1 MFLMKRGPKG
11 NEYLYLTE
19 NSRDENGKRV
29 KKTVKSFGKI
39 SSIPKDELEAIYAQ
53 YQQPIRERK
62 LAQKVIQE
70 NSLRELVESV
80 RVDAENKT
88 NFNKVPLLHYG
99 HLILKPIWDKLGL
112 NYKLW
117 YLQDRHTEVKAYSLS
132 KLLFYFVAHKIL
144 SPGAYLRAW
153 KDQSTWL
160 CNPIEGVCL
169 DNVYEALDYFDA
181 FSEEIM
187 THAVKSSYYTND
199 KGADTLSA
207 DGPKMVFFDCTNCY
221 FETDS
226 DDREQ
231 FIRRFTQKM
240 REGLAAEGKSSAVIE
255 SVLASKQYTE
265 ALQLAVEENE
275 DEFLRMRGPSK
286 EGRFSLPIVSV
297 SLVID
302 ERGVPIDFTVFPGN
316 KSEYH
321 QVLPAIERLKEKYHV
336 KDCYFVADRGL
347 NSTINFDALLK
358 GGFGFIVAQKVTGQ
372 SKKQEQI
379 MLSEEGWNNLDFSP
393 EENLS
398 YLNADLA
405 SFRYKVCDIVKRKHL
420 TAEETGDRPKNI
432 KVKCKIIYIYDDKRK
447 KRDLYELE
455 QAIAKAGKAVNEKKL
470 MGNPSGSGWRALVKT
485 KKEESENEDDKEMYQ
500 AVGLKDDVIEKRRK
514 LAGYAAIVYEDPKSL
529 KDSGKKGVDTR
540 AVLGSYHS
548 LEKIEECFRVMKN
561 SFEIRPMYVK
571 RNERTRAHVLICVLS
586 LMVLRLMQIELAR
599 AGSYMTVDSITSALN
614 NARLLPLRT
623 ESGTILVNCEE
634 NDGIYTDDTSQDKE
648 SSVAERY
655 LKVREENPD
664 STDLIM
670 KTMGLSPLGPFNSVD
685 KTKLALKIAQ
695 SNNSILGD
703 AIDAITKRIAAA

>member
-11 NEYLYLTE
+11 KEYLYLVEYGHDKT
-19 NSRDENGKRV
+19 GKRI
-29 KKTVKSFGKI
+29 KTTVKSFGKI
-39 SSIPKDELEAIYAQ
+39 SSIPKEELNAIYAQ
-53 YQQPIRERK
+53 YQQPVQERK
-62 LAQKVIQE
+62 LAQKIVHE
-70 NSLRELVESV
+70 KSLRELVESV
-80 RVDAENKT
+80 TVDSENKT

-112 NYKLW
+112 NYKLR
-117 YLQDRHTEVKAYSLS
+117 YLQNKHTKVEAYSLS

-187 THAVKSSYYTND
+187 THAVKSSYYTNN

-347 NSTINFDALLK
+347 NSTLNFDALLK

-372 SKKQEQI
+372 SKKQEKI
-379 MLSEEGWNNLDFSP
+379 MLSEKGWNKLTFSP

-405 SFRYKVCDIVKRKHL
+405 SFRYKVCDIVKTKHL
-420 TAEETGDRPKNI
+420 TAEETGDKPKTV
-432 KVKCKIIYIYDDKRK
+432 KVNCKIIYIYDDKRK

-485 KKEESENEDDKEMYQ
+485 KKEEAENEDDKEMYQ
-500 AVGLKDDVIEKRRK
+500 AVGLKDDVIEKRRQ

-529 KDSGKKGVDTR
+529 KDSDKKLDTR

-599 AGSYMTVDSITSALN
+599 AGSYMTVGSITRALH

-623 ESGTILVNCEE
+623 ERGTILVNCEE
-634 NDGIYTDDTSQDKE
+634 NDGIYTDDPSQDKE
-648 SSVAERY
+648 SGAVERY
-655 LKVREENPD
+655 LRVREQNPD

-670 KTMGLSPLGPFNSVD
+670 KTLGLSPLGPFNSVD
-685 KTKLALKIAQ
+685 KTKLSLKIAQ

-703 AIDAITKRIAAA
+703 AIDAITERIAAA

>member
-11 NEYLYLTE
+11 KEYLYLVEYGHDKT
-19 NSRDENGKRV
+19 GKRI
-29 KKTVKSFGKI
+29 KTTVKSFGKI
-39 SSIPKDELEAIYAQ
+39 SSIPKEELNAIYAQ
-53 YQQPIRERK
+53 YQQPVQERK
-62 LAQKVIQE
+62 QAQKIVHE
-70 NSLRELVESV
+70 KSLRELVESV
-80 RVDAENKT
+80 TVDSENKT

-112 NYKLW
+112 NYKLR
-117 YLQDRHTEVKAYSLS
+117 YLQDKHTKVEAYSLS

-187 THAVKSSYYTND
+187 THAVKSSYYTNN

-207 DGPKMVFFDCTNCY
+207 DGPNMVFFDCTNCY

-347 NSTINFDALLK
+347 NSTLNFDALLK

-372 SKKQEQI
+372 SKKQEKI
-379 MLSEEGWNNLDFSP
+379 MLSEEGWKKLTFSS

-405 SFRYKVCDIVKRKHL
+405 SFRYKVCDIVKTKHL
-420 TAEETGDRPKNI
+420 TAEETGDKPKT
-432 KVKCKIIYIYDDKRK
+432 VKLNCKIIYIYDDKRK

-485 KKEESENEDDKEMYQ
+485 KKEEAENEDDKEMYQ

-529 KDSGKKGVDTR
+529 KDSDKKLDTR

-561 SFEIRPMYVK
+561 SFEIRQMYVK

-599 AGSYMTVDSITSALN
+599 AGSYMTVDSITRALH

-634 NDGIYTDDTSQDKE
+634 NDGIYTDDPSQDKE
-648 SSVAERY
+648 SGAVERY
-655 LKVREENPD
+655 LRVREQNPD

-670 KTMGLSPLGPFNSVD
+670 KTLGLSPLGPFNSVD
-685 KTKLALKIAQ
+685 KTKLSLKIAQ

-703 AIDAITKRIAAA
+703 AIDAITERIAAA

>member
-11 NEYLYLTE
+11 KEYLYLVEYGHDKT
-19 NSRDENGKRV
+19 GKRI
-29 KKTVKSFGKI
+29 KTTVKSFGKI
-39 SSIPKDELEAIYAQ
+39 SSIPKEELNAIYAQ
-53 YQQPIRERK
+53 YQQPVQERK
-62 LAQKVIQE
+62 LAQKIVHE
-70 NSLRELVESV
+70 KSLRELVESV
-80 RVDAENKT
+80 TVDSENKT

-112 NYKLW
+112 NYKLR
-117 YLQDRHTEVKAYSLS
+117 YLQDKHTKVEAYSLS

-187 THAVKSSYYTND
+187 THAVKSSYYTNN

-347 NSTINFDALLK
+347 NSTLNFDALLK
-358 GGFGFIVAQKVTGQ
+358 GDFGFIVAQKVTGQ
-372 SKKQEQI
+372 SKKQEKI
-379 MLSEEGWNNLDFSP
+379 ILSEEGWNKLTFSP

-405 SFRYKVCDIVKRKHL
+405 SFRYKVCDIVKTKHL
-420 TAEETGDRPKNI
+420 TAEETGDRPKTV
-432 KVKCKIIYIYDDKRK
+432 KVNCKIIYIYDDKRK

-485 KKEESENEDDKEMYQ
+485 KKEEAENEDDKEMYQ

-529 KDSGKKGVDTR
+529 KDSDKKLDTR

-561 SFEIRPMYVK
+561 SFEIRQMYVK

-599 AGSYMTVDSITSALN
+599 AGSYMTVGSITSALN

-634 NDGIYTDDTSQDKE
+634 NEGIYTDDPLEDKE
-648 SSVAERY
+648 LSATERY

>member
-11 NEYLYLTE
+11 KEYLYLVEYGHDKT
-19 NSRDENGKRV
+19 GKRI
-29 KKTVKSFGKI
+29 KTTVKSFGKI
-39 SSIPKDELEAIYAQ
+39 SSIPKEELNAIYAQ
-53 YQQPIRERK
+53 YQQPVQERK
-62 LAQKVIQE
+62 LAQKIVHE
-70 NSLRELVESV
+70 KSLRELVESV
-80 RVDAENKT
+80 TVDSENKT

-112 NYKLW
+112 NYKLR
-117 YLQDRHTEVKAYSLS
+117 YLQDKHTKVEAYSLS

-187 THAVKSSYYTND
+187 THAVKSSYYTNN

-347 NSTINFDALLK
+347 NSTLNFDALLK

-372 SKKQEQI
+372 SKKQEKI
-379 MLSEEGWNNLDFSP
+379 MLSEEGWKKLTFSS

-405 SFRYKVCDIVKRKHL
+405 SFRYKVCDIVKTKHL
-420 TAEETGDRPKNI
+420 TAEETGDKPKTV
-432 KVKCKIIYIYDDKRK
+432 KVNCKIIYIYDDKRK

-485 KKEESENEDDKEMYQ
+485 KKEEAENEDDKEMYQ
-500 AVGLKDDVIEKRRK
+500 AVGLKDDVIEKRRQ

-529 KDSGKKGVDTR
+529 KDSDKKLDTR

-561 SFEIRPMYVK
+561 SFEIRQMYVK

-599 AGSYMTVDSITSALN
+599 AGSYMTVGSITSALN

-634 NDGIYTDDTSQDKE
+634 NEGIYTDDPSQDKE
-648 SSVAERY
+648 SSAVERY

-664 STDLIM
+664 NTDLIM

>member
-1 MFLMKRGPKG
+1 MKRGPKG
-11 NEYLYLTE
+11 KEYLYLVEYGHDKT
-19 NSRDENGKRV
+19 GKRI
-29 KKTVKSFGKI
+29 KTTVKSFGKI
-39 SSIPKDELEAIYAQ
+39 SSIPKEELNAIYAQ
-53 YQQPIRERK
+53 YQQPVQERK
-62 LAQKVIQE
+62 LAQKIVHE
-70 NSLRELVESV
+70 KSLRELVESV
-80 RVDAENKT
+80 TVDSENKT

-112 NYKLW
+112 NYKLR
-117 YLQDRHTEVKAYSLS
+117 YLQDKHTKVEAYSLS

-187 THAVKSSYYTND
+187 THAVKSSYYTNN

-372 SKKQEQI
+372 SKKQEKI
-379 MLSEEGWNNLDFSP
+379 MLSEEGWNKLTFSP

-405 SFRYKVCDIVKRKHL
+405 SFRYKVCDIVKTKHL
-420 TAEETGDRPKNI
+420 TAEETGDKPKTV
-432 KVKCKIIYIYDDKRK
+432 KVNCKIIYIYDDKRK

-485 KKEESENEDDKEMYQ
+485 KKEEAENEDDKEMYQ

-529 KDSGKKGVDTR
+529 KDSDKKGFDTR

-599 AGSYMTVDSITSALN
+599 AGSYMTVGSITRALH

-623 ESGTILVNCEE
+623 ERGTILVNCEE
-634 NDGIYTDDTSQDKE
+634 NDGIYTDDPSQDKE
-648 SSVAERY
+648 SGAVERY
-655 LKVREENPD
+655 LRVREQNPD

-670 KTMGLSPLGPFNSVD
+670 KTLGLSPLGPFNSVD
-685 KTKLALKIAQ
+685 KTKLSLKIAQ

-703 AIDAITKRIAAA
+703 AIDAITERIAAA

>member
-11 NEYLYLTE
+11 KEYLYLVEYGHDKT
-19 NSRDENGKRV
+19 GKRI
-29 KKTVKSFGKI
+29 KTTVKSFGKI
-39 SSIPKDELEAIYAQ
+39 SSIPKEELNAIYAQ
-53 YQQPIRERK
+53 YQQPVQERK
-62 LAQKVIQE
+62 LAQKIVHE
-70 NSLRELVESV
+70 KSLRELVESV
-80 RVDAENKT
+80 TVDSENKT

-112 NYKLW
+112 NYKLR
-117 YLQDRHTEVKAYSLS
+117 YLQDKHTKVEAYSLS

-187 THAVKSSYYTND
+187 THAVKSSYYTNN

-347 NSTINFDALLK
+347 NSTLNFDALLK

-372 SKKQEQI
+372 SKKQEKI
-379 MLSEEGWNNLDFSP
+379 MLSEEGWKKLTFSS

-405 SFRYKVCDIVKRKHL
+405 SFRYKVCDIVKTKHL
-420 TAEETGDRPKNI
+420 TAEETGDKPKTV
-432 KVKCKIIYIYDDKRK
+432 KVNCKIIYIYDDKRK

-485 KKEESENEDDKEMYQ
+485 KKEEAENEDDKEMYQ

-529 KDSGKKGVDTR
+529 KDSDKKLDTR

-561 SFEIRPMYVK
+561 SFEIRQMYVK

-599 AGSYMTVDSITSALN
+599 AGSYMTVGSITSALN

-634 NDGIYTDDTSQDKE
+634 NEGIYTDDPSEDKE
-648 SSVAERY
+648 LSATERY

>member
-11 NEYLYLTE
+11 KEYLYLVEYGHDNT
-19 NSRDENGKRV
+19 GKRI
-29 KKTVKSFGKI
+29 KTTVKSFGKI
-39 SSIPKDELEAIYAQ
+39 SSIPKEELNAIYAQ
-53 YQQPIRERK
+53 YQQPVQERK
-62 LAQKVIQE
+62 LAQKIVHE
-70 NSLRELVESV
+70 KSLRELVESV
-80 RVDAENKT
+80 TVDSENKT

-112 NYKLW
+112 NYKLR
-117 YLQDRHTEVKAYSLS
+117 YLQDKHTKVEAYSLS
-132 KLLFYFVAHKIL
+132 KLLFYFVARKIL

-181 FSEEIM
+181 FREEIM

-199 KGADTLSA
+199 KGAGTLSA

-347 NSTINFDALLK
+347 NSTLNFDALLK

-372 SKKQEQI
+372 SKKQEKI
-379 MLSEEGWNNLDFSP
+379 MLSEEGWNKLTFSP

-405 SFRYKVCDIVKRKHL
+405 SFRYKVCDIVKTKHL
-420 TAEETGDRPKNI
+420 TAEETGDKPKTV
-432 KVKCKIIYIYDDKRK
+432 KVNCKIIYIYDDKRK

-485 KKEESENEDDKEMYQ
+485 KKEEAENEDDKEMYQ
-500 AVGLKDDVIEKRRK
+500 AVGLKDDVIEKRRQ

-529 KDSGKKGVDTR
+529 KDSDKKLDTR

-634 NDGIYTDDTSQDKE
+634 NEGIYTDDPSEDKE
-648 SSVAERY
+648 LSATERY

>member
-11 NEYLYLTE
+11 KEYLYLVEYGHDKT
-19 NSRDENGKRV
+19 GKRI
-29 KKTVKSFGKI
+29 KTTVKSFGKI
-39 SSIPKDELEAIYAQ
+39 SSIPKEELNAIYAQ
-53 YQQPIRERK
+53 YQQPVQERK
-62 LAQKVIQE
+62 LAQKIVHE
-70 NSLRELVESV
+70 KSLRELVESV
-80 RVDAENKT
+80 TVDSENKT

-112 NYKLW
+112 NYKLR
-117 YLQDRHTEVKAYSLS
+117 YLQNKHTKVEAYSLS

-199 KGADTLSA
+199 KGTGTLSA

-265 ALQLAVEENE
+265 ALLLAVEENE

-347 NSTINFDALLK
+347 NSTLNFDALLK

-372 SKKQEQI
+372 SKKQEKI
-379 MLSEEGWNNLDFSP
+379 MLSEEGWNKLTFSP

-405 SFRYKVCDIVKRKHL
+405 SFRYKVCDIVKTKHL
-420 TAEETGDRPKNI
+420 TAEETGDKPKTV
-432 KVKCKIIYIYDDKRK
+432 KVNCKIIYIYDDKRK

-485 KKEESENEDDKEMYQ
+485 KKEEAENEDDKEMYQ
-500 AVGLKDDVIEKRRK
+500 AVGLKDDVIEKRRQ

-529 KDSGKKGVDTR
+529 KDSDKKLDTR

-634 NDGIYTDDTSQDKE
+634 NEGIYTDDPLEDKE
-648 SSVAERY
+648 LSATERY

-685 KTKLALKIAQ
+685 KTKLSLKIAQ

-703 AIDAITKRIAAA
+703 AIDAITKRISAA

>member
-11 NEYLYLTE
+11 KEYLYLVEYGHDKT
-19 NSRDENGKRV
+19 GKRI
-29 KKTVKSFGKI
+29 KTTVKSFGKI
-39 SSIPKDELEAIYAQ
+39 SSIPKEELNAIYAQ
-53 YQQPIRERK
+53 YQQPVQERK
-62 LAQKVIQE
+62 LAQKIVHE
-70 NSLRELVESV
+70 KSLRELVESV
-80 RVDAENKT
+80 TVDSENKT

-112 NYKLW
+112 NYKLR
-117 YLQDRHTEVKAYSLS
+117 YLQNKHTKVEAYSLS

-187 THAVKSSYYTND
+187 THAVKSSYYTNN

-207 DGPKMVFFDCTNCY
+207 DGPNMVFFDCTNCY

-347 NSTINFDALLK
+347 NSTLNFDALLK

-372 SKKQEQI
+372 SKKQEKI
-379 MLSEEGWNNLDFSP
+379 MLSEEGWKKLTFSS

-405 SFRYKVCDIVKRKHL
+405 SFRYKVCDIVKTKHL
-420 TAEETGDRPKNI
+420 TAEETGDKPKTV
-432 KVKCKIIYIYDDKRK
+432 KVNCKIIYIYDDKRK

-485 KKEESENEDDKEMYQ
+485 KKEEAENEDDKEMYQ

-529 KDSGKKGVDTR
+529 KDSDKKLDTR

-599 AGSYMTVDSITSALN
+599 AGSYMTVDSITRALH

-634 NDGIYTDDTSQDKE
+634 NEGIYTDDPLEDKE
-648 SSVAERY
+648 LSATERY

>member
-11 NEYLYLTE
+11 KEYLYLVEYGHDKT
-19 NSRDENGKRV
+19 GKRI
-29 KKTVKSFGKI
+29 KTTVKSFGKI
-39 SSIPKDELEAIYAQ
+39 SSIPKEELNAIYAQ
-53 YQQPIRERK
+53 YQQPVQERK
-62 LAQKVIQE
+62 LAQKIVHE
-70 NSLRELVESV
+70 KSLRELVESV
-80 RVDAENKT
+80 TVDSENKT

-112 NYKLW
+112 NYKLR
-117 YLQDRHTEVKAYSLS
+117 YLQDKHTKVEAYSLS

-144 SPGAYLRAW
+144 APGAYLRAW

-187 THAVKSSYYTND
+187 THAVKSSYYTNN

-265 ALQLAVEENE
+265 ALLLAVEENE

-372 SKKQEQI
+372 SKKQEKI
-379 MLSEEGWNNLDFSP
+379 MLSEEGWNKLTFSP

-405 SFRYKVCDIVKRKHL
+405 SFRYKVCDIVKTKHL
-420 TAEETGDRPKNI
+420 TAEETGDKPKTV
-432 KVKCKIIYIYDDKRK
+432 KVNCKIIYIYDDKRK

-485 KKEESENEDDKEMYQ
+485 KKEEAENEDDKEMYQ

-529 KDSGKKGVDTR
+529 KDSDKKGFDTR

-634 NDGIYTDDTSQDKE
+634 NEGIYTDDPLEDKE
-648 SSVAERY
+648 LSATERY

-685 KTKLALKIAQ
+685 KTKLSLKIAQ

-703 AIDAITKRIAAA
+703 AIDAITKRISAA

>member
-11 NEYLYLTE
+11 KEYLYLVEYGHDKT
-19 NSRDENGKRV
+19 GKRI
-29 KKTVKSFGKI
+29 KTTVKSFGKI
-39 SSIPKDELEAIYAQ
+39 SSIPKEELNAIYAQ
-53 YQQPIRERK
+53 YQQPVQERK
-62 LAQKVIQE
+62 LAQKIVHE
-70 NSLRELVESV
+70 KSLRELVESV
-80 RVDAENKT
+80 TVDSENKT

-112 NYKLW
+112 NYKLR
-117 YLQDRHTEVKAYSLS
+117 YLQNKHTKVEAYSLS

-187 THAVKSSYYTND
+187 THAVKSSYYTNN

-265 ALQLAVEENE
+265 ALLLAVEENE

-347 NSTINFDALLK
+347 NSTLNFDALLK

-372 SKKQEQI
+372 SKKQEKI
-379 MLSEEGWNNLDFSP
+379 MLSEEGWNKLTFSP

-405 SFRYKVCDIVKRKHL
+405 SFRYKVCDIVKTKHL
-420 TAEETGDRPKNI
+420 TAEETGDKPKTV
-432 KVKCKIIYIYDDKRK
+432 KVNCKIIYIYDDKRK

-485 KKEESENEDDKEMYQ
+485 KKEEAENEDDKEMYQ
-500 AVGLKDDVIEKRRK
+500 AVGLN
-514 LAGYAAIVYEDPKSL
+514 
-529 KDSGKKGVDTR
+529 TR

-634 NDGIYTDDTSQDKE
+634 NEGIYTDDPLEDKE
-648 SSVAERY
+648 LSATERY

-685 KTKLALKIAQ
+685 KTKLSLKIAQ

-703 AIDAITKRIAAA
+703 AIDAITKRISAA

>member
-11 NEYLYLTE
+11 KEYLYLVEYGHDKT
-19 NSRDENGKRV
+19 GKRI
-29 KKTVKSFGKI
+29 KTTVKSFGKI
-39 SSIPKDELEAIYAQ
+39 SSIPKEELNAIYAQ
-53 YQQPIRERK
+53 YQQPVQERK
-62 LAQKVIQE
+62 LAQKIVHE
-70 NSLRELVESV
+70 KSLRELVESV
-80 RVDAENKT
+80 TVDSENKT

-112 NYKLW
+112 NYKLR
-117 YLQDRHTEVKAYSLS
+117 YLQDKHTKVEAYSLS

-187 THAVKSSYYTND
+187 THAVKSSYYTNN

-347 NSTINFDALLK
+347 NSTLNFDALLK

-372 SKKQEQI
+372 SKKQEKI
-379 MLSEEGWNNLDFSP
+379 ILSEEGWNKLTFSP

-405 SFRYKVCDIVKRKHL
+405 SFRYKVCDIVKTKHL
-420 TAEETGDRPKNI
+420 TAEETGDRPKTV
-432 KVKCKIIYIYDDKRK
+432 KVNCKIIYIYDDKRK
-447 KRDLYELE
+447 KGDLYELE

-485 KKEESENEDDKEMYQ
+485 KKEEAENEDDKEMYQ
-500 AVGLKDDVIEKRRK
+500 AVGLKDDVIEKRRQ

-529 KDSGKKGVDTR
+529 KDSDKKLDTR

-561 SFEIRPMYVK
+561 SFEIRQMYVK

-599 AGSYMTVDSITSALN
+599 AGSYMTVGSITSALN

-634 NDGIYTDDTSQDKE
+634 NEGIYTDDPSEDKE
-648 SSVAERY
+648 LSATERY

>member
-11 NEYLYLTE
+11 KEYLYLVEYGHDKT
-19 NSRDENGKRV
+19 GKRI
-29 KKTVKSFGKI
+29 KTTVKSFGKI
-39 SSIPKDELEAIYAQ
+39 SSIPKEELNAIYAQ
-53 YQQPIRERK
+53 YQQPVQERK
-62 LAQKVIQE
+62 LAQKIVHE
-70 NSLRELVESV
+70 KSLRELVESV
-80 RVDAENKT
+80 TVDSENKT

-112 NYKLW
+112 NYKLR
-117 YLQDRHTEVKAYSLS
+117 YLQDKHTKVEAYSLS

-187 THAVKSSYYTND
+187 THAVKSSYYTNN

-207 DGPKMVFFDCTNCY
+207 DGPNMVFFDCTNCY

-347 NSTINFDALLK
+347 NSTLNFDALLK

-372 SKKQEQI
+372 SKKQEKI
-379 MLSEEGWNNLDFSP
+379 MLSEEGWKKLTFSS

-405 SFRYKVCDIVKRKHL
+405 SFRYKVCDIVKTKHL
-420 TAEETGDRPKNI
+420 TAEETGDRPKTV
-432 KVKCKIIYIYDDKRK
+432 KVNCKIIYIYDDKRK

-485 KKEESENEDDKEMYQ
+485 KKEEAENEDDKEMYQ

-529 KDSGKKGVDTR
+529 KDSDKKGFDTR

-599 AGSYMTVDSITSALN
+599 AGSYMTVGSITSALN

-634 NDGIYTDDTSQDKE
+634 NEGIYTDDPSEDKE
-648 SSVAERY
+648 LSATERY

>member
-11 NEYLYLTE
+11 KEYLYLVEYGHDKT
-19 NSRDENGKRV
+19 GKRI
-29 KKTVKSFGKI
+29 KTTVKSFGKI
-39 SSIPKDELEAIYAQ
+39 SSIPKEELNAIYAQ
-53 YQQPIRERK
+53 YQQPVQERK
-62 LAQKVIQE
+62 LAQKIVHE
-70 NSLRELVESV
+70 KSLRELVESV
-80 RVDAENKT
+80 TVDSENKT

-112 NYKLW
+112 NYKLR
-117 YLQDRHTEVKAYSLS
+117 YLQDKHTKVEAYSLS

-181 FSEEIM
+181 FREEIM
-187 THAVKSSYYTND
+187 THAVKSSYYTNN

-347 NSTINFDALLK
+347 NSTLNFDALLK

-372 SKKQEQI
+372 SKKQEKI
-379 MLSEEGWNNLDFSP
+379 MLSEEGWKKLTFSS

-405 SFRYKVCDIVKRKHL
+405 SFRYKVCDIVKTKHL
-420 TAEETGDRPKNI
+420 TAEETGDRPKTV
-432 KVKCKIIYIYDDKRK
+432 KVNCKIIYIYDDKRK

-485 KKEESENEDDKEMYQ
+485 KKEEAENEDDKEMYQ

-529 KDSGKKGVDTR
+529 KDSDKKLDTR

-561 SFEIRPMYVK
+561 SFEIRQMYVK

-599 AGSYMTVDSITSALN
+599 AGSYMTVGSITSALN

-634 NDGIYTDDTSQDKE
+634 NEGIYTDDPLEDKE
-648 SSVAERY
+648 LSATERY

>member
-11 NEYLYLTE
+11 KEYLYLVEYGHDKT
-19 NSRDENGKRV
+19 GKRI
-29 KKTVKSFGKI
+29 KTTVKSFGKI
-39 SSIPKDELEAIYAQ
+39 SSIPKEELNAIYAQ
-53 YQQPIRERK
+53 YQQPVQERK
-62 LAQKVIQE
+62 LAQKIVHE
-70 NSLRELVESV
+70 KSLRELVESV
-80 RVDAENKT
+80 TVDSENKT

-112 NYKLW
+112 NYKLR
-117 YLQDRHTEVKAYSLS
+117 YLQNKHTKVEAYSLS

-187 THAVKSSYYTND
+187 THAVKSSYYTNN

-347 NSTINFDALLK
+347 NSTLNFDALLK

-372 SKKQEQI
+372 SKKQEKI
-379 MLSEEGWNNLDFSP
+379 MLSEEGWNKLTFSP

-405 SFRYKVCDIVKRKHL
+405 SFRYKVCDIVKTKHL
-420 TAEETGDRPKNI
+420 TAEETGDKPKTV
-432 KVKCKIIYIYDDKRK
+432 KVNCKIIYIYDDKRK

-485 KKEESENEDDKEMYQ
+485 KKEEAENEDDKEMYQ
-500 AVGLKDDVIEKRRK
+500 AVGLKDDVIEKRRQ

-529 KDSGKKGVDTR
+529 KDSDKKLDTR

-634 NDGIYTDDTSQDKE
+634 NEGIYTDDPSEDKE
-648 SSVAERY
+648 LSATERY

>member
-11 NEYLYLTE
+11 KEYLYLVEYGHDKT
-19 NSRDENGKRV
+19 GKRI
-29 KKTVKSFGKI
+29 KTTVKSFGKI
-39 SSIPKDELEAIYAQ
+39 SSIPKEELNAIYAQ
-53 YQQPIRERK
+53 YQQPVQERK
-62 LAQKVIQE
+62 LAQKIVHE
-70 NSLRELVESV
+70 KSLRELVESV
-80 RVDAENKT
+80 TVDSENKT

-112 NYKLW
+112 NYKLR
-117 YLQDRHTEVKAYSLS
+117 YLQDKHTKVEAYSLS

-187 THAVKSSYYTND
+187 THAVKSSYYTNN

-207 DGPKMVFFDCTNCY
+207 DGPNMVFFDCTNCY

-240 REGLAAEGKSSAVIE
+240 REGLAAEGKSYAVIE

-347 NSTINFDALLK
+347 NSTLNFDALLK

-372 SKKQEQI
+372 SKKQEKI
-379 MLSEEGWNNLDFSP
+379 MLSEEGWKKLTFSS

-405 SFRYKVCDIVKRKHL
+405 SFRYKVCDIVKTKHL
-420 TAEETGDRPKNI
+420 TAEETGDRPKTV
-432 KVKCKIIYIYDDKRK
+432 KVNCKIIYIYDDKRK

-485 KKEESENEDDKEMYQ
+485 KKEEAENEDDKEMYQ
-500 AVGLKDDVIEKRRK
+500 AVGLKDDVIEKRRQ

-529 KDSGKKGVDTR
+529 KDSDKKLDTR

-561 SFEIRPMYVK
+561 SFEIRQMYVK

-599 AGSYMTVDSITSALN
+599 AGSYMTVGSITSALN

-634 NDGIYTDDTSQDKE
+634 NEGIYTDDPLEDKE
-648 SSVAERY
+648 LSATERY

>member
-11 NEYLYLTE
+11 KEYLYLVEYGHDNT
-19 NSRDENGKRV
+19 GKRI
-29 KKTVKSFGKI
+29 KTTVKSFGKI
-39 SSIPKDELEAIYAQ
+39 SSIPKEELNAIYAQ
-53 YQQPIRERK
+53 YQQPVQERK
-62 LAQKVIQE
+62 LAQKIVHE
-70 NSLRELVESV
+70 KSLRELVESV
-80 RVDAENKT
+80 TVDSENKT

-112 NYKLW
+112 NYKLR
-117 YLQDRHTEVKAYSLS
+117 YLQDKHTKVEAYSLS

-144 SPGAYLRAW
+144 APGAYLRAW

-187 THAVKSSYYTND
+187 THAVKSSYYTNN

-321 QVLPAIERLKEKYHV
+321 QVLPAIDRLKEKYHV

-379 MLSEEGWNNLDFSP
+379 MLSEEGWENLKFSP

-405 SFRYKVCDIVKRKHL
+405 SFRYKVCDIVKTKHL
-420 TAEETGDRPKNI
+420 TAEETGDKPKTV
-432 KVKCKIIYIYDDKRK
+432 KVNCKIIYIYDDKRK

-485 KKEESENEDDKEMYQ
+485 KKEEAENEDDKEMYQ
-500 AVGLKDDVIEKRRK
+500 AVGLKDDVIEKRRQ
-514 LAGYAAIVYEDPKSL
+514 LAGYAAIVYEDPKLL
-529 KDSGKKGVDTR
+529 KDSDKKLDTR

-634 NDGIYTDDTSQDKE
+634 NEGIYTDDPLEDKE
-648 SSVAERY
+648 LSATERY

>member
-11 NEYLYLTE
+11 KEYLYLVEYGHDKT
-19 NSRDENGKRV
+19 GKRI
-29 KKTVKSFGKI
+29 KTTVKSFGKI
-39 SSIPKDELEAIYAQ
+39 SSIPKEELNAIYAQ
-53 YQQPIRERK
+53 YQQPVQERK
-62 LAQKVIQE
+62 LAQKIVHE
-70 NSLRELVESV
+70 KSLRELVESV
-80 RVDAENKT
+80 TVDSENKT

-112 NYKLW
+112 NYKLR
-117 YLQDRHTEVKAYSLS
+117 YLQDKHTKVEAYSLS

-187 THAVKSSYYTND
+187 THAVKSSYYTNN

-347 NSTINFDALLK
+347 NSTLNFDALLK

-372 SKKQEQI
+372 SKKQEKI
-379 MLSEEGWNNLDFSP
+379 MLSEEGWNKLTFSP

-405 SFRYKVCDIVKRKHL
+405 SFRYKVCDIVKTKHL
-420 TAEETGDRPKNI
+420 TAEETGDKPKTV
-432 KVKCKIIYIYDDKRK
+432 KVNCKIIYIYDDKRK

-485 KKEESENEDDKEMYQ
+485 KKEEAENEDDKEMYQ
-500 AVGLKDDVIEKRRK
+500 AVGLKDDVIEKRRQ

-529 KDSGKKGVDTR
+529 KDSDKKLDTR

-634 NDGIYTDDTSQDKE
+634 NDGIYTDDPSQDKE
-648 SSVAERY
+648 SSAVERY

-664 STDLIM
+664 NTDLIM

>member
-11 NEYLYLTE
+11 KEYLYLVEYGHDKT
-19 NSRDENGKRV
+19 GKRI
-29 KKTVKSFGKI
+29 KTTVKSFGKI
-39 SSIPKDELEAIYAQ
+39 SSIPKEELNAIYAQ
-53 YQQPIRERK
+53 YQQPVQERK
-62 LAQKVIQE
+62 LAQKIVHE
-70 NSLRELVESV
+70 KSLRELVESV
-80 RVDAENKT
+80 TVDSENKT

-112 NYKLW
+112 NYKLR
-117 YLQDRHTEVKAYSLS
+117 YLQDKHTKVEAYSLS

-187 THAVKSSYYTND
+187 THAVKSSYYTNN

-347 NSTINFDALLK
+347 NSTLNFDALLK

-372 SKKQEQI
+372 SKKQEKI
-379 MLSEEGWNNLDFSP
+379 MLSEEGWKKLTFSS

-405 SFRYKVCDIVKRKHL
+405 SFRYKVCDIVKTKHL
-420 TAEETGDRPKNI
+420 TAEETGDKPKTV
-432 KVKCKIIYIYDDKRK
+432 KVNCKIIYIYDDKRK

-485 KKEESENEDDKEMYQ
+485 KKEEAENEDDKEMYQ
-500 AVGLKDDVIEKRRK
+500 AVGLKDDVIEKRRQ

-529 KDSGKKGVDTR
+529 KDSDKKGFDTR

-561 SFEIRPMYVK
+561 SFEIRQMYVK

-599 AGSYMTVDSITSALN
+599 AGSYMTVGSITSALN

-634 NDGIYTDDTSQDKE
+634 NDGIYTDDPSQDKE
-648 SSVAERY
+648 SSAVERY

-664 STDLIM
+664 NTDLIM

>member
-11 NEYLYLTE
+11 KEYLYLVEYGHDKT
-19 NSRDENGKRV
+19 GKRI
-29 KKTVKSFGKI
+29 KTTVKSFGKI
-39 SSIPKDELEAIYAQ
+39 SSIPKEELNAIYAQ
-53 YQQPIRERK
+53 YQQPVQERK
-62 LAQKVIQE
+62 LAQKIVHE
-70 NSLRELVESV
+70 KSLRELVESV
-80 RVDAENKT
+80 TVDSENKT

-112 NYKLW
+112 NYKLR
-117 YLQDRHTEVKAYSLS
+117 YLQDKHTKVEAYSLS

-187 THAVKSSYYTND
+187 THAVKSSYYTNN

-347 NSTINFDALLK
+347 NSTLNFDALLK

-372 SKKQEQI
+372 SKKQEKI
-379 MLSEEGWNNLDFSP
+379 MLSEEGWKKLTFSS

-405 SFRYKVCDIVKRKHL
+405 SFRYKVCDIVKTKHL
-420 TAEETGDRPKNI
+420 TAEETGDRPKTV
-432 KVKCKIIYIYDDKRK
+432 KVNCKIIYIYDDKRK

-485 KKEESENEDDKEMYQ
+485 KKEEAENEDDKEMYQ

-529 KDSGKKGVDTR
+529 KDSDKKLDTR

-561 SFEIRPMYVK
+561 SFEIRQMYVK

-634 NDGIYTDDTSQDKE
+634 NEGIYTDDPSQDKE
-648 SSVAERY
+648 SSAVERY

-664 STDLIM
+664 NTDLIM

>member
-11 NEYLYLTE
+11 KEYLYLVEYGHDKT
-19 NSRDENGKRV
+19 GKRI
-29 KKTVKSFGKI
+29 KTTVKSFGKI
-39 SSIPKDELEAIYAQ
+39 SSIPKEELNAIYAQ
-53 YQQPIRERK
+53 YQQPVQERK
-62 LAQKVIQE
+62 LAQKIVHE
-70 NSLRELVESV
+70 KSLRELVESV
-80 RVDAENKT
+80 TVDSENKT

-112 NYKLW
+112 NYKLR
-117 YLQDRHTEVKAYSLS
+117 YLQDKHTKVEAYSLS

-187 THAVKSSYYTND
+187 THAVKSSYYTNN

-347 NSTINFDALLK
+347 NSTLNFDALLK

-372 SKKQEQI
+372 SKKQEKI
-379 MLSEEGWNNLDFSP
+379 MLSEEGWNKLTFSP

-405 SFRYKVCDIVKRKHL
+405 SFRYKVCDIVKTKHL
-420 TAEETGDRPKNI
+420 TAEETGDKPKTV
-432 KVKCKIIYIYDDKRK
+432 KVNCKIIYIYDDKRK

-485 KKEESENEDDKEMYQ
+485 KKEEAENEDDKEMYQ
-500 AVGLKDDVIEKRRK
+500 AVGLKDDVIEKRRQ

-529 KDSGKKGVDTR
+529 KDSDKKLDTR

-599 AGSYMTVDSITSALN
+599 AGSYMTVGSITRALH

-623 ESGTILVNCEE
+623 ERGTILVNCEE
-634 NDGIYTDDTSQDKE
+634 NDGIYTDDPSQDKE
-648 SSVAERY
+648 SGAVERY
-655 LKVREENPD
+655 LRVREQNPD

-670 KTMGLSPLGPFNSVD
+670 KTLGLSPLGPFNSVD
-685 KTKLALKIAQ
+685 KTKLSLKIAQ

-703 AIDAITKRIAAA
+703 AIDAITERIAAA

>member
-11 NEYLYLTE
+11 KEYLYLVEYGHDKT
-19 NSRDENGKRV
+19 GKRI
-29 KKTVKSFGKI
+29 KTTVKSFGKI
-39 SSIPKDELEAIYAQ
+39 SSIPKEELNAIYAQ
-53 YQQPIRERK
+53 YQQPVQERK
-62 LAQKVIQE
+62 LAQKIVHE
-70 NSLRELVESV
+70 KSLRELVESV
-80 RVDAENKT
+80 TVDSENKT

-112 NYKLW
+112 NYKLR
-117 YLQDRHTEVKAYSLS
+117 YLQNKHTKVEAYSLS

-187 THAVKSSYYTND
+187 THAVKSSYYTNN

-265 ALQLAVEENE
+265 ALLLAVEENE

-347 NSTINFDALLK
+347 NSTLNFDALLK

-372 SKKQEQI
+372 SKKQEKI
-379 MLSEEGWNNLDFSP
+379 MLSEEGWNKLTFSP

-405 SFRYKVCDIVKRKHL
+405 SFRYKVCDIVKTKHL
-420 TAEETGDRPKNI
+420 TAEETGDKPKTV
-432 KVKCKIIYIYDDKRK
+432 KVNCKIIYIYDDKRK

-485 KKEESENEDDKEMYQ
+485 KKEEAENEDDKEMYQ
-500 AVGLKDDVIEKRRK
+500 AVGLKDDVIEKRR
-514 LAGYAAIVYEDPKSL
+514 
-529 KDSGKKGVDTR
+529 TR

-634 NDGIYTDDTSQDKE
+634 NEGIYTDDPLEDKE
-648 SSVAERY
+648 LSATERY

-685 KTKLALKIAQ
+685 KTKLSLKIAQ

-703 AIDAITKRIAAA
+703 AIDAITKRISAA

>member
-11 NEYLYLTE
+11 KEYLYLVEYGHDKT
-19 NSRDENGKRV
+19 GKRI
-29 KKTVKSFGKI
+29 KTTVKSFGKI
-39 SSIPKDELEAIYAQ
+39 SSIPKEELNAIYAQ
-53 YQQPIRERK
+53 YQQPVQERK
-62 LAQKVIQE
+62 LAQKIVHE
-70 NSLRELVESV
+70 KSLRELVESV
-80 RVDAENKT
+80 TVDSENKT

-112 NYKLW
+112 NYKLR
-117 YLQDRHTEVKAYSLS
+117 YLQDKHTKVEAYSLS

-144 SPGAYLRAW
+144 APGAYLRAW

-187 THAVKSSYYTND
+187 THAVKSSYYTNN

-347 NSTINFDALLK
+347 NSTLNFDALLK

-372 SKKQEQI
+372 SKKQEKI
-379 MLSEEGWNNLDFSP
+379 MLSEEGWNKLTFSP

-405 SFRYKVCDIVKRKHL
+405 SFRYKVCDIVKTKHL
-420 TAEETGDRPKNI
+420 TAEETGDKPKTV
-432 KVKCKIIYIYDDKRK
+432 KVNCKIIYIYDDKRK

-485 KKEESENEDDKEMYQ
+485 KKEEAENEDDKEMYQ

-529 KDSGKKGVDTR
+529 KDSDKKGFDTR

-634 NDGIYTDDTSQDKE
+634 NDGIYTDDPSQDKE
-648 SSVAERY
+648 SSAVERY

-664 STDLIM
+664 NTDLIM

>member
-11 NEYLYLTE
+11 KEYLYLVEYGHDKT
-19 NSRDENGKRV
+19 GKRI
-29 KKTVKSFGKI
+29 KTTVKSFGKI
-39 SSIPKDELEAIYAQ
+39 SSIPKEELNAIYAQ
-53 YQQPIRERK
+53 YQQPVQERK
-62 LAQKVIQE
+62 LAQKIVHE
-70 NSLRELVESV
+70 KSLRELVESV
-80 RVDAENKT
+80 TVDSENKT

-112 NYKLW
+112 NYKLR
-117 YLQDRHTEVKAYSLS
+117 YLQDKHTKVEAYSLS

-187 THAVKSSYYTND
+187 THAVKSSYYTNN

-347 NSTINFDALLK
+347 NSTLNFDALLK

-372 SKKQEQI
+372 SKKQEKI
-379 MLSEEGWNNLDFSP
+379 MLSEEGWKKLTFSS

-405 SFRYKVCDIVKRKHL
+405 SFRYKVCDIVKTKHL
-420 TAEETGDRPKNI
+420 TAEETGDKPKTV
-432 KVKCKIIYIYDDKRK
+432 KVNCKIIYIYDDKRK

-485 KKEESENEDDKEMYQ
+485 KKEEAENEDDKEMYQ
-500 AVGLKDDVIEKRRK
+500 AVGLKDDVIEKRRQ

-529 KDSGKKGVDTR
+529 KDSDKKLDTR

-599 AGSYMTVDSITSALN
+599 AGSYMTVDSITRALH

-634 NDGIYTDDTSQDKE
+634 NDGIYTDDPSQDKE
-648 SSVAERY
+648 SGAVERY
-655 LKVREENPD
+655 LRVREQNPD

-670 KTMGLSPLGPFNSVD
+670 KTLGLSPLGPFNSVD
-685 KTKLALKIAQ
+685 KTKLSLKIAQ

-703 AIDAITKRIAAA
+703 AIDAITERIAAA

>member
-11 NEYLYLTE
+11 KEYLYLVEYGHDKT
-19 NSRDENGKRV
+19 GKRI
-29 KKTVKSFGKI
+29 KTTVKSFGKI
-39 SSIPKDELEAIYAQ
+39 SSIPKEELNAIYAQ
-53 YQQPIRERK
+53 YQQPVQERK
-62 LAQKVIQE
+62 LAQKIVHE
-70 NSLRELVESV
+70 KSLRELVESV
-80 RVDAENKT
+80 TVDSENKT

-112 NYKLW
+112 NYKLR
-117 YLQDRHTEVKAYSLS
+117 YLQDKHTKVEAYSLS

-187 THAVKSSYYTND
+187 THAVKSSYYTNN

-347 NSTINFDALLK
+347 NSTLNFDALLK

-379 MLSEEGWNNLDFSP
+379 MLSEEGWKKLTFSS

-420 TAEETGDRPKNI
+420 TAEETGDRPKTV
-432 KVKCKIIYIYDDKRK
+432 KVNCKIIYIYDDKRK

-485 KKEESENEDDKEMYQ
+485 KKEEAENEDDKEMYQ
-500 AVGLKDDVIEKRRK
+500 AVGLKDDVIEKRRQ

-529 KDSGKKGVDTR
+529 KDSDKKGFDTR

-561 SFEIRPMYVK
+561 SFEIRQMYVK

-599 AGSYMTVDSITSALN
+599 AGSYMTVDSIISALN
-614 NARLLPLRT
+614 NACILPLRT

-634 NDGIYTDDTSQDKE
+634 NDGIYTDDPSQDKE
-648 SSVAERY
+648 SGAVERY
-655 LKVREENPD
+655 LRVREQNPD

-670 KTMGLSPLGPFNSVD
+670 KTLGLSPLGPFNSVD
-685 KTKLALKIAQ
+685 KTKLSLKIAQ
-695 SNNSILGD
+695 SNNSILSD

>member
-11 NEYLYLTE
+11 KEYLYLVEYGHDNT
-19 NSRDENGKRV
+19 GKRI
-29 KKTVKSFGKI
+29 KTTVKSFGKI
-39 SSIPKDELEAIYAQ
+39 SSIPKEELNAIYAQ
-53 YQQPIRERK
+53 YQQPVQERK
-62 LAQKVIQE
+62 LAQKIVHE
-70 NSLRELVESV
+70 KSLRELVESV
-80 RVDAENKT
+80 TVDSENKT

-112 NYKLW
+112 NYKLR
-117 YLQDRHTEVKAYSLS
+117 YLQNKHTKVEAYSLS

-153 KDQSTWL
+153 KDQSSWL

-187 THAVKSSYYTND
+187 THAVKSSYYTNN

-372 SKKQEQI
+372 SKKQEKI
-379 MLSEEGWNNLDFSP
+379 MLSEEGWNKLTFSP

-405 SFRYKVCDIVKRKHL
+405 SFRYKVCDIVKTKHL
-420 TAEETGDRPKNI
+420 TAEETGDKPKTV
-432 KVKCKIIYIYDDKRK
+432 KVNCKIIYIYDDKRK

-485 KKEESENEDDKEMYQ
+485 KKEEAENEDDKEMYQ
-500 AVGLKDDVIEKRRK
+500 AVGLKDDVIEKRRQ

-529 KDSGKKGVDTR
+529 KDSDKKLDTR

-634 NDGIYTDDTSQDKE
+634 NEGIYTDDPLEDKE
-648 SSVAERY
+648 LSATERY

>member
-11 NEYLYLTE
+11 KEYLYLVEYGHDKT
-19 NSRDENGKRV
+19 GKRI
-29 KKTVKSFGKI
+29 KTTVKSFGKI
-39 SSIPKDELEAIYAQ
+39 SSIPKEELNAIYAQ
-53 YQQPIRERK
+53 YQQPVQERK
-62 LAQKVIQE
+62 LAQKIVHE
-70 NSLRELVESV
+70 KSLRELVESV
-80 RVDAENKT
+80 TVDSENKT

-112 NYKLW
+112 NYKLR
-117 YLQDRHTEVKAYSLS
+117 YLQNKHTKVEAYSLS

-187 THAVKSSYYTND
+187 THAVKSSYYTNN

-347 NSTINFDALLK
+347 NSTLNFDALLK

-372 SKKQEQI
+372 SKKQEKI
-379 MLSEEGWNNLDFSP
+379 MLSEEGWKKLTFSS

-405 SFRYKVCDIVKRKHL
+405 SFRYKVCDIVKTKHL
-420 TAEETGDRPKNI
+420 TAEETGDRPKTV
-432 KVKCKIIYIYDDKRK
+432 KVNCKIIYIYDDKRK

-485 KKEESENEDDKEMYQ
+485 KKEEAENEDDKEMYQ
-500 AVGLKDDVIEKRRK
+500 AVGLKDDVIEKRRQ

-529 KDSGKKGVDTR
+529 KDSDKKLDTR

-599 AGSYMTVDSITSALN
+599 AGSYMTVGSITSALN

-634 NDGIYTDDTSQDKE
+634 NEGIYTDDPSEDKE
-648 SSVAERY
+648 LSATERY

>member
-1 MFLMKRGPKG
+1 M
-11 NEYLYLTE
+11 
-19 NSRDENGKRV
+19 
-29 KKTVKSFGKI
+29 
-39 SSIPKDELEAIYAQ
+39 Q
-53 YQQPIRERK
+53 ERK
-62 LAQKVIQE
+62 LAQKIVHE
-70 NSLRELVESV
+70 KSLRELVESV
-80 RVDAENKT
+80 TVDSENKT

-112 NYKLW
+112 NYKLR
-117 YLQDRHTEVKAYSLS
+117 YLQDKHTKVEAYSLS

-187 THAVKSSYYTND
+187 THAVKSSYYTNN

-347 NSTINFDALLK
+347 NSTLNFDALLK

-372 SKKQEQI
+372 SKKQEKI
-379 MLSEEGWNNLDFSP
+379 MLSEEGWKKLTFSS

-405 SFRYKVCDIVKRKHL
+405 SFRYKVCDIVKTKHL
-420 TAEETGDRPKNI
+420 TAEETGDRPKTV
-432 KVKCKIIYIYDDKRK
+432 KVNCKIIYIYDDKRK

-485 KKEESENEDDKEMYQ
+485 KKEEAENEDDKEMYQ

-529 KDSGKKGVDTR
+529 KDSDKKLDTR

-561 SFEIRPMYVK
+561 SFEIRQMYVK

-599 AGSYMTVDSITSALN
+599 AGSYMTVGSITSALN

-634 NDGIYTDDTSQDKE
+634 NEGIYTDDPLEDKE
-648 SSVAERY
+648 LSATERY

>member
-11 NEYLYLTE
+11 KEYLYLVEYGHDKT
-19 NSRDENGKRV
+19 GKRI
-29 KKTVKSFGKI
+29 KTTVKSFGKI
-39 SSIPKDELEAIYAQ
+39 SSIPKEELNAIYAQ
-53 YQQPIRERK
+53 YQQPVQERK
-62 LAQKVIQE
+62 LAQKIVHE
-70 NSLRELVESV
+70 KSLRELVESV
-80 RVDAENKT
+80 TVDSENKT

-112 NYKLW
+112 NYKLR
-117 YLQDRHTEVKAYSLS
+117 YLQNKHTKVEAYSLS
-132 KLLFYFVAHKIL
+132 KLLFYFVARKIL

-187 THAVKSSYYTND
+187 THAVKSSYYTNN

-347 NSTINFDALLK
+347 NSTLNFDALLK

-372 SKKQEQI
+372 SKKQEKI
-379 MLSEEGWNNLDFSP
+379 MLSEEGWNKLTFSP

-405 SFRYKVCDIVKRKHL
+405 SFRYKVCDIVKTKHL
-420 TAEETGDRPKNI
+420 TAEETGDKPKTV
-432 KVKCKIIYIYDDKRK
+432 KVNCKIIYIYDDKRK

-485 KKEESENEDDKEMYQ
+485 KKEEAENEDDKEMYQ
-500 AVGLKDDVIEKRRK
+500 AVGLKDDVIEKRRQ

-529 KDSGKKGVDTR
+529 KDSDKKLDTR

-634 NDGIYTDDTSQDKE
+634 NDGIYTDDPSQDKE
-648 SSVAERY
+648 SSAVERY

-664 STDLIM
+664 NTDLIM